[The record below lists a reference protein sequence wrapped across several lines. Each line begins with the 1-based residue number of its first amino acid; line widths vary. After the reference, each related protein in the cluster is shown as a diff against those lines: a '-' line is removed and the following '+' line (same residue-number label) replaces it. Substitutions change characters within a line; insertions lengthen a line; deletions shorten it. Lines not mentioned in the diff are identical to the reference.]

1 MNLEDITPAF
11 NKHDRNL
18 KNNYR
23 PIMLLPNLSKVFEKI
38 MYFQVS
44 IVFPD
49 IPLKCQC
56 SFRKGFTTQPCLIA
70 MIE

>member
-1 MNLEDITPAF
+1 MELADIIPAF

-18 KNNYR
+18 KNNNR
-23 PIMLLPNLSKVFEKI
+23 PIIILPNLSIVFEKI
-38 MYFQVS
+38 MHFQVS

-49 IPLKCQC
+49 TPLKCQC

>member
-1 MNLEDITPAF
+1 MELADIIPVF

-18 KNNYR
+18 ENNYR
-23 PIMLLPNLSKVFEKI
+23 PIIILPNFSKVFEKI
-38 MYFQVS
+38 MHFQVS
-44 IVFPD
+44 IAYPD
-49 IPLKCQC
+49 TPLKCQC